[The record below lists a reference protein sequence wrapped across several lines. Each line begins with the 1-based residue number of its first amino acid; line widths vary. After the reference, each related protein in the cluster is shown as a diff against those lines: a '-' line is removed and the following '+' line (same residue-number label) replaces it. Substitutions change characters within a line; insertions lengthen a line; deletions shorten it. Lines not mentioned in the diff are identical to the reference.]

1 MFFNLLI
8 LTVFAN
14 EKKCFLFVCC
24 VCTMCLFA
32 ACSDDDD
39 DNKVL
44 TVNDIVGT
52 YAGSLDVA
60 GTALIL
66 LSM

>member
-1 MFFNLLI
+1 MKRMNKFFTL
-8 LTVFAN
+8 VFAALA
-14 EKKCFLFVCC
+14 FTAF
-24 VCTMCLFA
+24 T

-52 YAGSLDVA
+52 YAGSLA
-60 GTALIL
+60 CCRNCHT
-66 LSM
+66 